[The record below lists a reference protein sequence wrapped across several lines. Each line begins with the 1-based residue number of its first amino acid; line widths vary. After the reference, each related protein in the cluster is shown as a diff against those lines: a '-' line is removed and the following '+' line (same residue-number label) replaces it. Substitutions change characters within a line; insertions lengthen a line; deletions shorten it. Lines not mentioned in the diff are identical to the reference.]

1 MPARV
6 HGGDRGVYVSR
17 IRIEVETRK
26 GERRTVVPGTRKLLH

>member
-1 MPARV
+1 MPAGVYRA
-6 HGGDRGVYVSR
+6 DRGVYVPR